1 MAAKRTDEQ
10 FDHLTVKDNVIDTG
24 LRTISIRNISTVGIE
39 EIYPYRKIAIFL
51 ALIALAIAVSGMMEG
66 SRRSP
71 WSSGNDAEGYFIVAT
86 IVGFAAIAAFFFGRT
101 FLAIVT
107 NAGSY
112 SLFFN
117 QDVDFLKK
125 VKLAI
130 DERINDP
137 ESASQFTVNF
147 NKGSIEQMSVDN
159 MGGVSNM
166 SAETVVSESP
176 GANVA
181 SHSAGAQVG
190 IGNTMEVNTSYVN
203 YETYLPHVE
212 KIREAVPERRPD
224 LNIEHQLDELIDLM
238 KQGSPTKEDKSRVE
252 QLALNL
258 GQILQAYP
266 PMVRLF
272 NDIASLVGRFI

>member
-1 MAAKRTDEQ
+1 MASKRSDEQ
-10 FDHLTVKDNVIDTG
+10 FSNLTVKDNVIDTG
-24 LRTISIRNISTVGIE
+24 SRTISIRNISIVGIE

-51 ALIALAIAVSGMMEG
+51 ALAALVVAVAGMMEG

-71 WSSGNDAEGYFIVAT
+71 WSSGNDSDGYFIVAT
-86 IVGFAAIAAFFFGRT
+86 MMGFASIASFLVGRT

-107 NAGSY
+107 NDGSY

-117 QDVDFLKK
+117 QNIDFLKK
-125 VKLAI
+125 VKSAI
-130 DERINDP
+130 DERINHP

-147 NKGSIEQMSVDN
+147 NKGSIEQMSVDT

-166 SAETVVSESP
+166 SAETVVSDSP

-212 KIREAVPERRPD
+212 KIREAVPDRRPD

-258 GQILQAYP
+258 AQVLQAYP

-272 NDIASLVGRFI
+272 SDIAGMVGRFL

>member
-1 MAAKRTDEQ
+1 M
-10 FDHLTVKDNVIDTG
+10 
-24 LRTISIRNISTVGIE
+24 
-39 EIYPYRKIAIFL
+39 
-51 ALIALAIAVSGMMEG
+51 
-66 SRRSP
+66 
-71 WSSGNDAEGYFIVAT
+71 
-86 IVGFAAIAAFFFGRT
+86 
-101 FLAIVT
+101 
-107 NAGSY
+107 
-112 SLFFN
+112 
-117 QDVDFLKK
+117 KK
-125 VKLAI
+125 VKSAI
-130 DERINDP
+130 DERINHP
-137 ESASQFTVNF
+137 ESTSQFTVNF

-166 SAETVVSESP
+166 SAETVVSDSP

-190 IGNTMEVNTSYVN
+190 IGNTMEVNTSYIN

-212 KIREAVPERRPD
+212 KIREAVPDRRPD

-258 GQILQAYP
+258 AHVLQAYP

-272 NDIASLVGRFI
+272 SDIAGMVGRFL